1 MHQKRL
7 TCLYENLF
15 FFDFADR
22 IRHCPLMS
30 NSSAAAVEAGAWLCS
45 ASPAVAVLFFGA
57 LRSAWLPRRT
67 LTDNVV
73 GPLERSFGG
82 GVDVFVHAMLTPELN
97 NMRSGELNLSVDLSS
112 FSALGPA
119 CRYASDD
126 QDEVDR
132 TVLASYNNSPHAKWE
147 LSTFNAADKAN
158 AYRAWYSLQRAAQLA
173 RAHEAKFGITYRY
186 VAAVRSDT
194 AVYSPLRL
202 PPEALAIFLGGGSNI
217 ENTILL
223 PHYQHWHGLN
233 DRFAFGQ
240 RRILLDVYAEQLTFA
255 KKKHLLRVKNT
266 EAFLCQVLQHAR
278 AHVLLAAIWVVRV
291 RADGLCT
298 TSALNLPVETRV
310 PSCGKSATLVALTR
324 SSIDSPYPRG
334 MRNLLP
340 LSAREA
346 TAQIPPRVQCP
357 HPASR
362 NGSTLAAAKHNKM
375 SREKVV
381 SQKPCSTSSP
391 DPGVQGPRGS
401 CTGSRSR

>member
-1 MHQKRL
+1 MN
-7 TCLYENLF
+7 TF

-30 NSSAAAVEAGAWLCS
+30 NSSAATVEAGAWLCS

-73 GPLERSFGG
+73 GPLERSFRG

-132 TVLASYNNSPHAKWE
+132 TVLASYHNSPDTKLE
-147 LSTFNAADKAN
+147 LSQFKAVDKAN
-158 AYRAWYSLQRAAQLA
+158 AFRAWYSLQRAAQLA

-202 PPEALAIFLGGGSNI
+202 PPEALAIFFGEGSNV

-223 PHYQHWHGLN
+223 PHYQHWNGLN

-255 KKKHLLRVKNT
+255 KEKHLLRVKNT
-266 EAFLCQVLQHAR
+266 EAFLCQLLQRAR
-278 AHVLLAAIWVVRV
+278 AHVLLADIWIVRV
-291 RADGLCT
+291 RADGLC
-298 TSALNLPVETRV
+298 SARDLILTVETRL
-310 PSCGKSATLVALTR
+310 PSCFKSATLVALPR
-324 SSIDSPYPRG
+324 ASIDSPDPRG
-334 MRNLLP
+334 KRHLP
-340 LSAREA
+340 REASARA
-346 TAQIPPRVQCP
+346 QCP

-362 NGSTLAAAKHNKM
+362 NGSTLAAAATLAA
-375 SREKVV
+375 
-381 SQKPCSTSSP
+381 ST
-391 DPGVQGPRGS
+391 PGV
-401 CTGSRSR
+401 

>member
-1 MHQKRL
+1 MHVHLGSTGTLHRSGYAEKKGDIHASKRFYEY
-7 TCLYENLF
+7 LYEYL

-73 GPLERSFGG
+73 GPLERSFRG

-132 TVLASYNNSPHAKWE
+132 TVLASYHISPDRKLE
-147 LSTFNAADKAN
+147 LSQFKAVDKAN
-158 AYRAWYSLQRAAQLA
+158 AFRAWYSLQRAAQLA

-202 PPEALAIFLGGGSNI
+202 PLEALAIFFGEGSDV

-223 PHYQHWHGLN
+223 PHYQHWNGLN

-255 KKKHLLRVKNT
+255 KEKHLLRVKNT
-266 EAFLCQVLQHAR
+266 EAFLCQLLQRAR
-278 AHVLLAAIWVVRV
+278 AHVLLADIWIVRV
-291 RADGLCT
+291 RADGLC
-298 TSALNLPVETRV
+298 SARDLILTVETRL
-310 PSCGKSATLVALTR
+310 PSCFKSATLVALPR
-324 SSIDSPYPRG
+324 ASIDSPDLRGKRHLPREA
-334 MRNLLP
+334 
-340 LSAREA
+340 SARA
-346 TAQIPPRVQCP
+346 QCP
-357 HPASR
+357 HPASH
-362 NGSTLAAAKHNKM
+362 NGSTLAAAATLAA
-375 SREKVV
+375 
-381 SQKPCSTSSP
+381 ST
-391 DPGVQGPRGS
+391 PGV
-401 CTGSRSR
+401 